1 MDRNIVLGMVMKSHF
16 VNWQKKAYW
25 NGQSP
30 ESPLS
35 YSFDTVEIDTRDEAE
50 DNVHRELAVHRFNN
64 SIAIAWGLKVKELT
78 EPWARKYPDQN
89 DASIHLLDIFYSGE
103 LILRTR
109 YAAVDC
115 ARAYIPL
122 PKSNQTRV
130 TTQDFKLIKLLNYV
144 ESPPAAHG
152 YFDMHFKT
160 SGFLVMDAP

>member
-1 MDRNIVLGMVMKSHF
+1 MDRNVVLDMVMKSSF
-16 VNWQKKAYW
+16 VHWEKKAYW
-25 NGQSP
+25 NGQP
-30 ESPLS
+30 KSPLS
-35 YSFDTVEIDTRDEAE
+35 YRFDTVEIDTRNEAE

-64 SIAIAWGLKVKELT
+64 SIAIAWGVKVKDLK

-89 DASIHLLDIFYSGE
+89 DASIHLLDIFYIGE

-122 PKSNQTRV
+122 PNSNQTRV

-144 ESPPAAHG
+144 ESVQTAHC
-152 YFDMHFKT
+152 YFDMHFKI
-160 SGFLVMDAP
+160 SGFSVMDAQ